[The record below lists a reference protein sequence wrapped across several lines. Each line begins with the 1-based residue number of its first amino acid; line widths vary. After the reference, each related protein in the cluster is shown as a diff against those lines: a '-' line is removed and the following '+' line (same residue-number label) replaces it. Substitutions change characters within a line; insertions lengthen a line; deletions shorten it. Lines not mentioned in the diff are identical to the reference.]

1 LKHLKRLLAL
11 GVLIACALCA
21 GSTNAES
28 LKFGKLWLT
37 ADGGFTPRAL
47 PRTAYSP
54 IDFKGFLNTRSVDGS
69 VPPAL
74 QKAVIEFDRD
84 GRLSVRGLA
93 TCDPALLQE
102 ATPQE
107 ARARCPRA
115 IVGTGHVGALITI
128 AGGSPVY
135 ASSLLT
141 IFNGPPQEGNP
152 TAILHAR
159 TTVPGV
165 QNFVIT
171 VPIERQPGPF
181 RYRATIEVPPIA
193 AGRGSLTHL
202 DVDIGRRYRFQG
214 SKRSYISARCRHR
227 VLSTLGRF
235 TFAEGIYL
243 SGSVEKTCN
252 PR

>member
-1 LKHLKRLLAL
+1 M
-11 GVLIACALCA
+11 LIACALFA
-21 GSTNAES
+21 GSVRAES

-37 ADGGFTPRAL
+37 ADGGFTPRTL
-47 PRTAYSP
+47 PRTTFSP
-54 IDFKGFLNTRSVDGS
+54 IGFKGFINTRSVDGS

-84 GRLSVRGLA
+84 GRLSVQGLA

-107 ARARCPRA
+107 ARAKCPRA
-115 IVGTGHVGALITI
+115 IVGTGHVGALIATG
-128 AGGSPVY
+128 GGSSVY

-141 IFNGPPQEGNP
+141 IFNGPRQEGHP

-159 TTVPGV
+159 TTVPGT

-171 VPIERQPGPF
+171 VPIERQAGAF

-202 DVDIGRRYRFQG
+202 DVDLGRRYRFQG
-214 SKRSYISARCRHR
+214 RERSYISARCRYG
-227 VLSTLGRF
+227 VLSVYGRF
-235 TFAEGIYL
+235 TFAEDISLAG
-243 SGSVEKTCN
+243 GVEKTCN

>member
-11 GVLIACALCA
+11 GVLIACALLA
-21 GSTNAES
+21 GSVNAES

-37 ADGGFTPRAL
+37 ADGGFTPRTL
-47 PRTAYSP
+47 SRTTYSP
-54 IDFKGFLNTRSVDGS
+54 IGFKGYINTKSVDGS
-69 VPPAL
+69 VPPAM
-74 QKAVIEFDRD
+74 QRAVIEFDRD
-84 GRLSVRGLA
+84 GRLSTRGLA
-93 TCDPALLQE
+93 TCDPSLLEE

-115 IVGTGHVGALITI
+115 IVGTGHVGALVATE
-128 AGGSPVY
+128 GGPVY

-141 IFNGPPQEGNP
+141 IFNGPRQEGHP

-159 TTVPGV
+159 TTVPGT

-171 VPIERQPGPF
+171 VPIERQPGAF
-181 RYRATIEVPPIA
+181 RYRATIEIPPIA

-214 SKRSYISARCRHR
+214 SERSYISARCGHN

-235 TFAEGIYL
+235 TFAEGIFL

>member
-1 LKHLKRLLAL
+1 LF
-11 GVLIACALCA
+11 A
-21 GSTNAES
+21 GSVNAES

-37 ADGGFTPRAL
+37 ADGGFTPRSL
-47 PRTAYSP
+47 PRNSYAP
-54 IDFKGFLNTRSVDGS
+54 IGFKGYINTKSVDGNI
-69 VPPAL
+69 PPAL
-74 QKAVIEFDRD
+74 QRAVIEFDRD

-93 TCDPALLQE
+93 TCDPLLLEE

-107 ARARCPRA
+107 ARARCPQA
-115 IVGTGHVGALITI
+115 IVGTGHVGALITTE
-128 AGGSPVY
+128 GGPPVY

-141 IFNGPPQEGNP
+141 IFNGPRQEGHP

-171 VPIERQPGPF
+171 VPIERQPGAF
-181 RYRATIEVPPIA
+181 RYRATVEVPPIA

-214 SKRSYISARCRHR
+214 SKRSYISARCQHN
-227 VLSTLGRF
+227 VLSTYGRF
-235 TFAEGIYL
+235 TFAEGIFL
-243 SGSVEKTCN
+243 SGGVEKACF

>member
-1 LKHLKRLLAL
+1 M
-11 GVLIACALCA
+11 VIACALFA
-21 GSTNAES
+21 GSVNAES
-28 LKFGKLWLT
+28 LKFGTLWLT
-37 ADGGFTPRAL
+37 SDGGFTPRTL
-47 PRTAYSP
+47 PSTTYSP
-54 IDFKGFLNTRSVDGS
+54 IGFKGFVNTRSVDGS

-84 GRLSVRGLA
+84 GRLSTQGLA
-93 TCDPALLQE
+93 ICDPSLLQE

-107 ARARCPRA
+107 ARERCPRA

-159 TTVPGV
+159 TTVPGT

-181 RYRATIEVPPIA
+181 RYRATIEIPPIA

-214 SKRSYISARCRHR
+214 SKRSYLSARCRHR
-227 VLSTLGRF
+227 ALGVYGRF
-235 TFAEGIYL
+235 TFAEGIFL
-243 SGSVEKTCN
+243 SGGVEKTCT